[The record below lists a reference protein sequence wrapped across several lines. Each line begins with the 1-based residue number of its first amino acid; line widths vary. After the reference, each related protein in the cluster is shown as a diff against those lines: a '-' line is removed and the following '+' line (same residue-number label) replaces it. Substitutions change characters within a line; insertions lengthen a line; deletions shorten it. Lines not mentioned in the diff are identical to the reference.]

1 MRNENITCIY
11 IQCVYFFY
19 IKTNKQ
25 TDIQKKN
32 SKTTTTTTKTCTP
45 TATEKHNS
53 VVRKAPLNFKLEST
67 VVITGF

>member
-25 TDIQKKN
+25 TDIQKK
-32 SKTTTTTTKTCTP
+32 
-45 TATEKHNS
+45 TAKQQQQLQRHVHQLHRETQQCI
-53 VVRKAPLNFKLEST
+53 L
-67 VVITGF
+67 ID

>member
-25 TDIQKKN
+25 TDIQKKTAKQQQQLQRHVHQLQQRN
-32 SKTTTTTTKTCTP
+32 TTVYSNTLMSM
-45 TATEKHNS
+45 H
-53 VVRKAPLNFKLEST
+53 L
-67 VVITGF
+67 